1 MQMIQKFNNG
11 FMNIIKQIYKI
22 SYDFSGELHSLHTTL
37 NSPRYT
43 EKHRE
48 EILKIKLLGIDDRES
63 IFYDSYHTFIDNNR
77 IFNDT
82 YFQFVKEHMKPLF
95 SDGGP
100 IVVQKTPNIRISFP
114 NSTAI
119 GRNEHEK
126 EEDKIIGIHK
136 DADFGHNSN
145 EINIIIPVTKMFD
158 TNSIYYEPEPY
169 SNLQMDDYINLKL
182 DTDEFFVGKFNTLL
196 HYNRIN
202 KTGFTRISL
211 DLRIIRYEEY
221 IRDLESFKN
230 TKFELGKYYIVV

>member
-1 MQMIQKFNNG
+1 MIHKFNNN
-11 FMNIIKQIYKI
+11 FVNIIKQI
-22 SYDFSGELHSLHTTL
+22 YDFSGELHSLHTIL
-37 NSPRYT
+37 NSPQFT
-43 EKHRE
+43 DEIRE
-48 EILKIKLLGIDDRES
+48 QLFRIKLLGIDDRES
-63 IFYDSYHTFIDNNR
+63 IFYDSYHTFIDSNT
-77 IFNDT
+77 IFNDF
-82 YFQFVKEHMKPLF
+82 YFRFITEYIKPLF
-95 SDGGP
+95 SNGGGP

-119 GRNEHEK
+119 GRNENEL
-126 EEDKIIGIHK
+126 DCGNVIGIHK

-145 EINIIIPVTKMFD
+145 EINVIIPVTKMFD

-169 SNLQMDDYINLKL
+169 SNVPKDDYINLKL

-211 DLRIIRYEEY
+211 DLRIIRYEDY
-221 IRDLESFKN
+221 MRDLESFKN